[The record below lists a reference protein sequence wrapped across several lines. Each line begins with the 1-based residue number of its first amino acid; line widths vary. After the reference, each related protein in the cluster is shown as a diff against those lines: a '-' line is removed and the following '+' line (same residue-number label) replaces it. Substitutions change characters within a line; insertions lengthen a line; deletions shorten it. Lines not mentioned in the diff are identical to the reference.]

1 MVPKLQIKKT
11 WKSHVELTWD
21 EIPLDQRN
29 GFIQSYKVYYWN
41 ESGLVNGEWKAL
53 ILLL

>member
-41 ESGLVNGEWKAL
+41 ESGLVNGE
-53 ILLL
+53 